1 MAIDILQMVIMLV
14 LAFLIMIPL
23 GRYMAAVFMN
33 KHTFLDRALNPV
45 DNAIYRVCGVKRDEG
60 MRWPGYIKAL
70 LLTNLAMWILIF
82 AVMELQHEPW
92 FAGLNPDGQ
101 GPINPFLAFMQ
112 ASSFIT
118 NTDWQNY
125 GGESTFSYM
134 SQMFGLIFPMFTS
147 AATGLA
153 CGVAFIRGI
162 GGSVNLGNFYV
173 DLTRGITRIMLPIS
187 LVLGIAFVGFG
198 IPATFDGAQAA
209 TTLNGPLTP
218 ASPAP
223 AASPAASATPAP
235 NATPTPATTP
245 SATSQGQQ
253 IITRGPVAAL
263 ASIKHLGTN
272 GGGWFNANSAH
283 PFENPSP
290 ITNVLEFLLM
300 AAIPMSIIYMLGI
313 MLDKKKQAWVFFW
326 VLAAFFVAF
335 LAVDYVNENA
345 GNPLLTNLGVSAAQ
359 GNMEGKEVRFGQAQT
374 AVFTEATTAFTTGTV
389 DAMHDSMTPGG
400 SVTPFSNMFLNMVF
414 GGKGVGFI
422 NLFIFAVL
430 GVFMTGLMVGRTPEL
445 LGKKIEVHEVKLAS
459 LAFLMHPLLIL
470 GFMALTFA
478 LQLDLSAISNPGP
491 HGFSEVMYA
500 YTSMAANNGS
510 AFAGLSSNTNW
521 YNVSGGITVI
531 LGRYV
536 SIVLML
542 ALAGSMAAKKTVP
555 MTVGT
560 MRTDNKVFAG
570 VLIGTVLII
579 GALTFF
585 PVMALGPIADHL
597 AMIAGQTFSAAAS

>member
-1 MAIDILQMVIMLV
+1 MVFDILQMVIV
-14 LAFLIMIPL
+14 LALAFAIVFPL

-33 KHTFLDRALNPV
+33 KHTFLDPVLNPV
-45 DNAIYRVCGVKRDEG
+45 DRLVFRVCGIKPEQE
-60 MRWPGYIKAL
+60 MRWPGYVKAM
-70 LLTNLAMWILIF
+70 LLTNLAMWLLIF
-82 AVMELQHEPW
+82 ATFEVQHLPL
-92 FAGLNPDGQ
+92 FGALNPDGQ
-101 GPINPFLAFMQ
+101 AFINPFLAFMQ

-125 GGESTFSYM
+125 GGENTFSYL

-153 CGVAFIRGI
+153 CGVAFIRGL

-173 DLTRGITRIMLPIS
+173 DLTRAVTRIMLPIS
-187 LVLGIAFVGFG
+187 LVFGIAFVGLG
-198 IPATFDGAQAA
+198 IPATFDGAQQV
-209 TTLNGPLTP
+209 TTLNGALAP
-218 ASPAP
+218 ASP
-223 AASPAASATPAP
+223 SPSATPAP
-235 NATPTPATTP
+235 DATP

-253 IITRGPVAAL
+253 TITRGPVAAL
-263 ASIKHLGTN
+263 VSIKHLGTN

-300 AAIPMSIIYMLGI
+300 AAIPMSLIYMLGI
-313 MLDKKKQAWVFFW
+313 MLDRKKQAWTFFW
-326 VLAAFFVAF
+326 VMAGFFLVF
-335 LAVDYVNENA
+335 LVIAYVGEKN
-345 GNPLLTNLGVSAAQ
+345 GNPLLTSIGVSAAQ

-374 AVFTEATTAFTTGTV
+374 ALFTTGTTAFTTGTV
-389 DAMHDSMTPGG
+389 DAMHDSMTPAG
-400 SVTPFSNMFLNMVF
+400 SITPISEMLLNIVF

-422 NLFIFAVL
+422 NLIIFAIL
-430 GVFMTGLMVGRTPEL
+430 GAFLTGLMVGRTPEF

-470 GFMALTFA
+470 GFMALTLA
-478 LQLDLSAISNPGP
+478 IGINLDSIPNPNP
-491 HGFSEVMYA
+491 HGFSELMYMYA
-500 YTSMAANNGS
+500 SQAANNGS
-510 AFAGLSSNTNW
+510 AFAGITGNTNW
-521 YNVSGGITVI
+521 FNISGGIAII

-542 ALAGSMAAKKTVP
+542 ALAGSMAAKKAVP

-560 MRTDNKVFAG
+560 LRTDNRVFAG
-570 VLIGTVLII
+570 VLVGTVLII

-585 PVMALGPIADHL
+585 PVLALGPIAEHL
-597 AMIAGQTFSAAAS
+597 AMVAGQTFRAAAS

>member
-1 MAIDILQMVIMLV
+1 VVIDILQMAIV
-14 LAFLIMIPL
+14 LALGFLIMIPL
-23 GRYMAAVFMN
+23 GRYMAAVFMF
-33 KHTFLDRALNPV
+33 KPTFADGLFNPI
-45 DNAIYRVCGVKRDEG
+45 DNLIYRVCRVNRDEG
-60 MRWPGYIKAL
+60 MRWPGYIKAM
-70 LLTNLAMWILIF
+70 LLTNLAMWVLIF
-82 AVMELQHEPW
+82 ATFMVQHEPL
-92 FAGLNPDGQ
+92 FAALNPDGQ
-101 GPINPFLAFMQ
+101 GMMNPFLAFMQ

-153 CGVAFIRGI
+153 CGVAFIRGL
-162 GGSVNLGNFYV
+162 GGSVSLGNFYV
-173 DLTRGITRIMLPIS
+173 DLTRGITRVMLPIS
-187 LVLGIAFVGFG
+187 LVVGIALVGFG

-218 ASPAP
+218 ASPTAV
-223 AASPAASATPAP
+223 ASPEANASPTPEATP
-235 NATPTPATTP
+235 
-245 SATSQGQQ
+245 SLTSQGQQ
-253 IITRGPVAAL
+253 SITRGPVAPL
-263 ASIKHLGTN
+263 SSIKHLGTN
-272 GGGWFNANSAH
+272 GGGFFNANSAH

-290 ITNVLEFLLM
+290 VTNVIEILLM
-300 AAIPMSIIYMLGI
+300 GAIPASIIYMLGI
-313 MLDKKKQAWVFFW
+313 MLDKKKQAWTFFG
-326 VLAAFFVAF
+326 VLAAFYTAF
-335 LAVDYVNENA
+335 LAIDYVNEKS
-345 GNPLLTNLGVSAAQ
+345 GNPLLSSIGVSAAQ

-374 AVFTEATTAFTTGTV
+374 ALFANATTAFTTGSV
-389 DAMHDSMTPGG
+389 DSMHDSMTPGG

-422 NLFIFAVL
+422 NLFIFVVL

-459 LAFLMHPLLIL
+459 LAFLMHPLLIF

-478 LQLDLSAISNPGP
+478 LQLDLGAISNPGP

-531 LGRYV
+531 LGRYI

-555 MTVGT
+555 MTIGT
-560 MRTDNKVFAG
+560 MRTDNRVFAG
-570 VLIGTVLII
+570 VLVGTVLII

-597 AMIAGQTFSAAAS
+597 AMVAGQTFQAAGS